1 MIIML
6 LGRIVGTL
14 VATKKDPKTIGNTI
28 KIVQI
33 IDEYGNPTGEFEV
46 AADTVGSKNGDYVIT
61 VKSSSARMTKLTE
74 NKPID
79 NSIIAIVD
87 LIEEKGK
94 ILYKAEGVE
103 I

>member
-1 MIIML
+1 LKLQLIQS
-6 LGRIVGTL
+6 
-14 VATKKDPKTIGNTI
+14 
-28 KIVQI
+28 VQ
-33 IDEYGNPTGEFEV
+33 
-46 AADTVGSKNGDYVIT
+46 KNGDYVIT